1 MWRMREEK
9 QEGGIIPAYAGSTA
23 GPPHQTAPFPDH
35 PRIRGEHSA
44 PARARA
50 RIAGSSPHTRG
61 ARQAP
66 AQTRTPRWIIPAYAG
81 STTSSPPPAVGH
93 GDHPRIRGEHLR
105 GGAAVIS
112 AVGSSPHT
120 RGAPSLSL
128 FLSTGWR
135 IIPAYAGSTPLPD
148 RTNRSLADH
157 PRIRGEHPAGR
168 PLHVSIAGSS
178 PHTRGAPGRHGRDHH
193 LPGIIPAYAGS
204 TWRTPCP
211 GWRGGDHPRIR
222 GEHEFRPP
230 ALL

>member
-1 MWRMREEK
+1 MRGVVRGPSGGIIPAYAGSTCVRGRVAGLSRDHPRIRGEHSPRHEK
-9 QEGGIIPAYAGSTA
+9 KLIPLVIIPAYAGSTCGGCGRRSRRGGIIPAYAGSTA

-112 AVGSSPHT
+112 AVGSSP
-120 RGAPSLSL
+120 RVCIGILM
-128 FLSTGWR
+128 
-135 IIPAYAGSTPLPD
+135 
-148 RTNRSLADH
+148 RS
-157 PRIRGEHPAGR
+157 
-168 PLHVSIAGSS
+168 
-178 PHTRGAPGRHGRDHH
+178 
-193 LPGIIPAYAGS
+193 S
-204 TWRTPCP
+204 TWRSIFLC
-211 GWRGGDHPRIR
+211 RGGTFT
-222 GEHEFRPP
+222 GG
-230 ALL
+230 